1 MQVLNLISVIFE
13 FCFIFWS
20 VLLAIALAVYA
31 AKLVFNKE
39 AEEAEVAEAEAES
52 WFARIECKLDLVLKM
67 HGCDVSEEIIERPS
81 ESIYDKI
88 IEIDENIHSMFVEDF
103 SKVQKEEMEK
113 LLKNLNFSCE
123 VHKYEAPETEDKP

>member
-1 MQVLNLISVIFE
+1 MQVLNLIGVVFE
-13 FCFIFWS
+13 CCFIFLS
-20 VLLAIALAVYA
+20 VLLLIAIAVYA
-31 AKLVFNKE
+31 AKSVFAKE
-39 AEEAEVAEAEAES
+39 NEEADEKFMKSMEA
-52 WFARIECKLDLVLKM
+52 KLDLLLRL

-123 VHKYEAPETEDKP
+123 VHKYEALETEDKP

>member
-1 MQVLNLISVIFE
+1 M
-13 FCFIFWS
+13 
-20 VLLAIALAVYA
+20 
-31 AKLVFNKE
+31 E
-39 AEEAEVAEAEAES
+39 A
-52 WFARIECKLDLVLKM
+52 KLDLLLRL

-123 VHKYEAPETEDKP
+123 VHKYEALETEDKP